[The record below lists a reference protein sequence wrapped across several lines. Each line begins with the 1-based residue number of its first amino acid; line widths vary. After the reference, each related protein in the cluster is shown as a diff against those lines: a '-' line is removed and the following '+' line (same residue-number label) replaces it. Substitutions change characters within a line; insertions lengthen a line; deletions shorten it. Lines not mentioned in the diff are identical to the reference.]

1 MERAVALTKTEWIM
15 PSDLFP
21 DRARS
26 EPAEPNQFATLSQ
39 ARDLA
44 ERRQIER
51 AIKETGGQILEA
63 AALLGISRTTL
74 WDKMRR
80 LGVAG
85 NAR

>member
-1 MERAVALTKTEWIM
+1 MALTKTEWIM

-21 DRARS
+21 DLTQKHPVEA
-26 EPAEPNQFATLSQ
+26 QKFATLTE

-51 AIKETGGQILEA
+51 ALKQTNGQIHEA
-63 AALLGISRTTL
+63 AVLLGISRTTL

-80 LGVAG
+80 LKLATS
-85 NAR
+85 AR